1 MQQARPRGRRPGAS
15 LTHAAIAEA
24 ATTLFAEVGYD
35 RATVRAIAA
44 RAGVDPRLV
53 THHFGSKQELFVEVM
68 APPIDPA
75 AIVAAIGG
83 DPAGAGE
90 RVARVMVATLSDE
103 QARRRLVGLV
113 RAAAAEP
120 AAAVLLREVV
130 ERIVLA
136 PVAAALPGPDAAL
149 RVAMAGAQAIGL
161 VMVGHIVQV
170 GPVAAAAPEDLV
182 RLLAPVLQGYLVGPL
197 PSGS

>member
-1 MQQARPRGRRPGAS
+1 MQQVRPRGRRPGTS
-15 LTHAAIAEA
+15 LTRGAIAEA

-68 APPIDPA
+68 APPVDPA
-75 AIVAAIGG
+75 AIVAALGG

-90 RVARVMVATLSDE
+90 RVARVMVGTLLDE
-103 QARRRLVGLV
+103 QVRRRLVGLV

-120 AAAVLLREVV
+120 AAAALLREVV

-161 VMVGHIVQV
+161 VMLMHVVQV
-170 GPVAAAAPEDLV
+170 GPVATAASEDLV
-182 RLLAPVLQGYLVGPL
+182 RLLAPVLQTYLVGPL
-197 PSGS
+197 PSCS

>member
-1 MQQARPRGRRPGAS
+1 MQQVRPRGRRPGTS
-15 LTHAAIAEA
+15 LTRGAIAEA

-68 APPIDPA
+68 APPVDPA
-75 AIVAAIGG
+75 AIVAALGG

-90 RVARVMVATLSDE
+90 RVARVMVGTLLDE
-103 QARRRLVGLV
+103 QVRRRLVGLV

-120 AAAVLLREVV
+120 AAAALLREVV

-161 VMVGHIVQV
+161 VMLMHVVQV
-170 GPVAAAAPEDLV
+170 GPVAAAASEDLV
-182 RLLAPVLQGYLVGPL
+182 RLLAPVLQTYLVGPL
-197 PSGS
+197 PSCS

>member
-15 LTHAAIAEA
+15 VTRGSIAEA
-24 ATTLFAEVGYD
+24 ATALFAEVGYD

-44 RAGVDPRLV
+44 RACVDPRLV

-75 AIVAAIGG
+75 VVVAAMAG
-83 DPAGAGE
+83 DPARTGE
-90 RVARVMVATLSDE
+90 RLARVMIGTLADE

-120 AAAVLLREVV
+120 AAAALLREVV

-149 RVAMAGAQAIGL
+149 RVAMAGAQMVGL

-170 GPVAAAAPEDLV
+170 GPVATAAPEDLV
-182 RLLAPVLQGYLVGPL
+182 RLLAPVLQASLVGPL
-197 PSGS
+197 PSCP